1 LTASRKRPGKHAGAL
16 SRARELVSAGRYRD
30 TRHSSR
36 RRAEREII
44 LPEII
49 QAILSGWHERR
60 KDEFKPEWNSW
71 NYAIRGKTDDSR
83 DLRVVVAFEEG
94 ASLLI
99 LVTAVDLGKRESDHD
114 ET

>member
-1 LTASRKRPGKHAGAL
+1 LAAGRKRPAKHADAL
-16 SRARELVSAGRYRD
+16 RRARELVSVGRYRD
-30 TRHSSR
+30 TRHSSQR
-36 RRAEREII
+36 RGERGII

-49 QAILSGWHERR
+49 QAILSGWHEKR

-71 NYAIRGKTDDSR
+71 NYAIRGKTVDDR
-83 DLRVVVAFEEG
+83 ELRVAVAFEER

-99 LVTAVDLGKRESDHD
+99 LVTAIDLGARESDHD